1 MNSSTSAT
9 PPPPSKSV
17 AAAAINRT
25 KIPVLP
31 SSATTTTASAAGGG
45 GATAAAAKAPMSLSN
60 AFGTLHMGSI
70 ADLIADDSMLDPGA
84 CNRASVPFL
93 DMLFF
98 GSIDCNAH
106 FGVSLL

>member
-1 MNSSTSAT
+1 MCMQPKASSSY
-9 PPPPSKSV
+9 SKPILS
-17 AAAAINRT
+17 
-25 KIPVLP
+25 
-31 SSATTTTASAAGGG
+31 SSATTTTASAAGGGG

-106 FGVSLL
+106 FGVSLLL